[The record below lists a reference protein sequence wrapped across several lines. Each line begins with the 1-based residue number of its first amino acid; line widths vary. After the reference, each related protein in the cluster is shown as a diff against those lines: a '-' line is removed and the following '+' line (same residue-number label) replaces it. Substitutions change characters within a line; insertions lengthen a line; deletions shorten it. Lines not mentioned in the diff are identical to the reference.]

1 MIQSPARLLT
11 VRTMRETILYELWQI
26 KYITFCPV
34 FCSL

>member
-1 MIQSPARLLT
+1 MIQSPARLLI

-34 FCSL
+34 FCLL